1 MANFYNPYMK
11 GVDWSQGINQLAAQ
25 LAAAKAAKMGQ
36 GGQGGQAQGTP
47 GNMAQIKNIIPQSQ
61 QNQAV
66 SQALSMAIPGG
77 TTPGLDTNYAGG
89 GGAGSGAA
97 SSLGSGGGI
106 RGSLQQMIG
115 GLSDNELAE
124 FQKIFQAIIAN
135 RSSQGG
141 M

>member
-1 MANFYNPYMK
+1 MANFYNPFLK
-11 GVDWSQGINQLAAQ
+11 GVDWSQGLNQLAAQ

-36 GGQGGQAQGTP
+36 GQGGQGTP
-47 GNMAQIKNIIPQSQ
+47 SNVAPLKNIVPQSQ

-66 SQALSMAIPGG
+66 GQALSMAIPGG
-77 TTPGLDTNYAGG
+77 SMPGLDTNYAGG
-89 GGAGSGAA
+89 GGSGAA
-97 SSLGSGGGI
+97 TSAGALGGGL

-115 GLSDNELAE
+115 GLSDSELAE

-135 RSSQGG
+135 RSNQSG